1 MGAAAA
7 LALRGAVYAALLVG
21 TTSEVVSVQLKRV
34 ALFCILVT
42 PVKWLMVKVA
52 KQDERVWKNGSPL
65 PVRKSSVSYP
75 LYFKAYFKSMR
86 NTLYALEIPP
96 AWNPTP
102 NASDSVV
109 LLSLTI
115 AANVVVQLSV
125 PRVQNSP
132 HVLVVRSRGGFLLNW
147 HPRGTPG

>member
-34 ALFCILVT
+34 SLFCILVT
-42 PVKWLMVKVA
+42 PVKWLYFRLMVKVA

-65 PVRKSSVSYP
+65 PVRN
-75 LYFKAYFKSMR
+75 LYFKSMR
-86 NTLYALEIPP
+86 NTLCALEISPAWISP

-132 HVLVVRSRGGFLLNW
+132 HVLVVRSRGGFRFNW
-147 HPRGTPG
+147 HP